1 MIHHPSSFSIK
12 THTADEEKIK
22 RMELGNCIQTYML
35 NPIVKDTA
43 ERAGWLGNDETHYLR
58 KWEEKD
64 LQDLKDLLQL
74 VVTALHTEL
83 QYHKMKK
90 DMLSLPIIP
99 SESSQA
105 AARPKRRIQIDLCLC
120 DVV

>member
-35 NPIVKDTA
+35 NPIVRDTA

-64 LQDLKDLLQL
+64 LQDLKDLSLP
-74 VVTALHTEL
+74 
-83 QYHKMKK
+83 K
-90 DMLSLPIIP
+90 MLSGANAFEISDIERMNIGAHPP
-99 SESSQA
+99 G
-105 AARPKRRIQIDLCLC
+105 
-120 DVV
+120 V